1 MVTNVCIA
9 ETKDLF
15 WRAKNKTKITR
26 FSGQKL
32 PFSFA
37 PLGVVKVVYKAKHFL
52 GFSKRS
58 GDLPHAFQI
67 FLRGSLRYKM
77 LTRVVALR
85 HTLALVPPARRQPK
99 IRTSCHPWSSFW
111 YAPISFIHKC
121 CFYSHSL
128 FLSNKSFAFHI
139 NSYKKKR
146 GSLNQTLSTQAV
158 KTRQSTHMVINHR
171 SPSHWPYYLEI
182 TLFSSRTSCTLF
194 RAVEHPNLKGAKTT
208 FAIQNLVLKSSHIK
222 SQWKYFAFLQSYFEF
237 EVFKSWHVES
247 WNCFCM

>member
-1 MVTNVCIA
+1 M
-9 ETKDLF
+9 
-15 WRAKNKTKITR
+15 
-26 FSGQKL
+26 S
-32 PFSFA
+32 
-37 PLGVVKVVYKAKHFL
+37 
-52 GFSKRS
+52 
-58 GDLPHAFQI
+58 
-67 FLRGSLRYKM
+67 SL
-77 LTRVVALR
+77 
-85 HTLALVPPARRQPK
+85 
-99 IRTSCHPWSSFW
+99 I
-111 YAPISFIHKC
+111 
-121 CFYSHSL
+121 L
-128 FLSNKSFAFHI
+128 FLICSNFVHPQMLFLFSLYLSLEQILCLSHKQLQ
-139 NSYKKKR
+139 KKR